1 MSVKLKIFI
10 CIPNKE
16 HSSTIT
22 VVVQGEGLGCVMCEF
37 AMQVIDEHMEDTNT
51 IDEVRFPETFEETL
65 MIHRSEFFSCTLLSG
80 GENGSVLVQLSAR
93 YP

>member
-1 MSVKLKIFI
+1 
-10 CIPNKE
+10 
-16 HSSTIT
+16 
-22 VVVQGEGLGCVMCEF
+22 
-37 AMQVIDEHMEDTNT
+37 MQVIDEHMEDTNT